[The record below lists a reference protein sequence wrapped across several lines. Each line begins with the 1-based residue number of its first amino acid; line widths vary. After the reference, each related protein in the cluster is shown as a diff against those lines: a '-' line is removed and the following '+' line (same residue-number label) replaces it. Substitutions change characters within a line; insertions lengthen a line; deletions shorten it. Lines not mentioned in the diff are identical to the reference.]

1 MKPALN
7 LVPEFAARSRL
18 LPAQAGRLFRR
29 TLFGLIAVGLSA
41 NAHAGAIDHLRTFA
55 TGTLSARGEFV
66 QKVASR
72 SQRVSPTNSGEFVFQ
87 RPGKFRWS
95 YLKPYEQ
102 VIIAD
107 GQNLTIHDKDL
118 NQVTIRKLDDALG
131 ETPAAILFGNNDLE
145 KRFNLKEAGIRDGIE
160 WLDAVPRSKDT
171 TFERISIGFRQGEL
185 AAMELRDALGQTT
198 MLNFSKL
205 QRNPTLSP
213 EAFRFTVPKGADVLR
228 N

>member
-7 LVPEFAARSRL
+7 LVPEFVARSRV
-18 LPAQAGRLFRR
+18 LPGRAVRSFLRM
-29 TLFGLIAVGLSA
+29 LPGLIAAGLA
-41 NAHAGAIDHLRTFA
+41 TGAHAGAIDHLRAFA
-55 TGTLSARGEFV
+55 TGTQSARGEFV

-72 SQRVSPTNSGEFVFQ
+72 TQRVSPPNSGEFVFQ

-145 KRFNLKEAGIRDGIE
+145 KRFNLKEAGVRDGIE

-198 MLNFSKL
+198 LLNFSKL
-205 QRNPTLSP
+205 QRNPALSP